1 MNRPAATKVTSG
13 KKDESGPAKILHP
26 DELGSL
32 AGGSYEVPDLTLKR
46 GMEGEQ
52 HCQSLE
58 EQVAQR
64 TVELALAQANEK
76 LKQELDD
83 RRRAEEELRKAKESA
98 EATNAELESTN
109 RQLEEAIERANQMA
123 MMAELA
129 NLAKSDF
136 LANMSHEIRTP
147 MNGIVGM
154 VSLLLG
160 SELNEEQRECAETIQ
175 ASADSLLKIINAI
188 LDFSKIEAGKMEL
201 DSLAFDLRITLE
213 DMLDLLALKAHE
225 KRLELTCFI
234 QPEVPSLLKGDPGRI
249 RQVLINLVG
258 NAIKFTDRGE
268 VAIGVTLDRETE
280 THARLRF
287 EVRDTGIGIPPDR
300 LHLLFQSFSQ
310 VDSSRTRKYGG
321 TGLGLAISKKLVE
334 MMGGQIGV
342 ESAPR
347 KGSVFRFTLELEKQ
361 STSPQETGECFE
373 DLKGYRILVVDDHAT
388 NRMVLREQLRSCGCS
403 CEEASNGEE
412 ALGKLQ
418 DASRSNTPF
427 HLAILDGSMPDM
439 DGFSLGQK
447 IKENPDIRDTVLVM
461 LTSIGQRGDAKRME
475 KVGFAGYLTKPA
487 KRKELWACMA
497 LALGRKSSVS
507 GPSTRPILTRNS
519 VLEIQKQK
527 MRILIAEDNLTN
539 QKVLLRILERLGYRA
554 DIVANG
560 KEAVEVWEKVP
571 YELIFMDVQMPEMDG
586 LQATRAIR
594 SREGEIGRRVCII
607 AMTAH
612 AMKEDRERCLAAGMD
627 DYVSKP
633 IQPRDIDEA
642 IQRYRERGVLMEKNG
657 VSPTAPTGEA
667 VFNRKELLDRLDG
680 NEELV
685 REIIE
690 VFLKDIPLQMEK
702 LKKDLQN
709 EETAVIQRQAHTI
722 KGAAA
727 NINAELM
734 RQAAWEV
741 EMAAKEGNR
750 EKARTLVPIVEKRF
764 QDLQSHLRDEFKISE
779 TISKSE
785 KT

>member
-1 MNRPAATKVTSG
+1 MNTRRRKNRLGLPKAISG
-13 KKDESGPAKILHP
+13 EKKFSVRAKIPHP
-26 DELGSL
+26 AELGSP
-32 AGGSYEVPDLTLKR
+32 AGGFNEETELTPQR
-46 GMEGEQ
+46 GMEVKQ
-52 HCQSLE
+52 HPRNLE
-58 EQVAQR
+58 EQAAQC
-64 TVELALAQANEK
+64 TAELAVALANEK
-76 LKQELDD
+76 LKRELEE

-98 EATNAELESTN
+98 EVANTELESTN

-123 MMAELA
+123 MVAEMA

-147 MNGIVGM
+147 MNGILGM
-154 VSLLLG
+154 VSLLLD
-160 SELNEEQRECAETIQ
+160 SELSEEQREYAKTVQ
-175 ASADSLLKIINAI
+175 ASGESLLKIINAL

-201 DSLAFDLRITLE
+201 DNLDFDLRITLE

-225 KRLELTCFI
+225 KKLELTCFI
-234 QPEVPSLLKGDPGRI
+234 QPEVPSLLKGDPGRL

-268 VAIGVTLDRETE
+268 VAIRVTLDQETE
-280 THARLRF
+280 TRARLSF

-300 LHLLFQSFSQ
+300 IHLLFQSFSQ
-310 VDSSRTRKYGG
+310 VDSSRTRRYGG

-342 ESAPR
+342 ESEPR
-347 KGSVFRFTLELEKQ
+347 KGSIFRFTLELEKQ
-361 STSPQETGECFE
+361 SAKGQGNGECFE

-388 NRMVLREQLRSCGCS
+388 NRLVLREQLRAWGCS

-412 ALGKLQ
+412 ALVRLLEAYRVK
-418 DASRSNTPF
+418 TPF
-427 HLAILDGSMPDM
+427 HLGILDMSMPDM
-439 DGFSLGQK
+439 DGVSLAQK

-475 KVGFAGYLTKPA
+475 KAGFAAYLMKPA
-487 KRKELWACMA
+487 KRKELYACLA

-507 GPSTRPILTRNS
+507 DPAPRPILTRHS

-527 MRILIAEDNLTN
+527 MRILIAEDNATN

-560 KEAVEVWEKVP
+560 KEAVEGWEKVP

-586 LQATRAIR
+586 LEATRAIR
-594 SREGEIGRRVCII
+594 SREREIGRRVSII

-612 AMKEDRERCLAAGMD
+612 TMKEDRERCLEAGMD
-627 DYVSKP
+627 DFVSKP
-633 IQPRDIDEA
+633 IQPKDINEA
-642 IQRYRERGVLMEKNG
+642 IQRYMERGASMEKNS
-657 VSPTAPTGEA
+657 VLPPNPSTGEP

-680 NEELV
+680 DEELL

-702 LKKDLQN
+702 LKAALPN
-709 EETAVIQRQAHTI
+709 GEAAVVQRQAHTM

-734 RQAAWEV
+734 RQGAWEV
-741 EMAAKEGNR
+741 EMAAKEENWQ
-750 EKARTLVPIVEKRF
+750 KARALVEALEKQFEELQTL
-764 QDLQSHLRDEFKISE
+764 LQGELRAS
-779 TISKSE
+779 
-785 KT
+785 

>member
-1 MNRPAATKVTSG
+1 MNIRRKRNRPASTKVISG
-13 KKDESGPAKILHP
+13 KKDGSARAKIPEL
-26 DELGSL
+26 DEVESL
-32 AGGSYEVPDLTLKR
+32 AGGANEVLELVQKR
-46 GMEGEQ
+46 GMEGEP
-52 HCQSLE
+52 HRRSPE

-76 LKQELDD
+76 LKQELDE
-83 RRRAEEELRKAKESA
+83 RKRAEEELRKAKESV

-147 MNGIVGM
+147 MNGIQGM
-154 VSLLLG
+154 VSLLLD
-160 SELNEEQRECAETIQ
+160 SELSEEQREYAKTVQ

-201 DSLAFDLRITLE
+201 DNLDFDLRITLE

-225 KRLELTCFI
+225 KKLELTCFI

-258 NAIKFTDRGE
+258 NAVKFTDRGE

-287 EVRDTGIGIPPDR
+287 EVRDTGIGIPRDR
-300 LHLLFQSFSQ
+300 IHLLFQSFSQ

-321 TGLGLAISKKLVE
+321 TGLGLAISKRLVD

-342 ESAPR
+342 ESEPG
-347 KGSVFRFTLELEKQ
+347 KGSVFRFTLELQKQ
-361 STSPQETGECFE
+361 SATPQGSGEFFE
-373 DLKGYRILVVDDHAT
+373 DLKDYRILVVDDHAT

-403 CEEASNGEE
+403 CGEAANGEE
-412 ALGKLQ
+412 ALGRLQ
-418 DASRSNTPF
+418 DAGRAKTPF

-439 DGFSLGQK
+439 DGISLGQK

-475 KVGFAGYLTKPA
+475 KAGFAGYLMKPA
-487 KRKELWACMA
+487 KRKELWACLA

-507 GPSTRPILTRNS
+507 SPATRPILTRNS

-586 LQATRAIR
+586 LEATRVIR
-594 SREGEIGRRVCII
+594 SREREVGRRVCII

-612 AMKEDRERCLAAGMD
+612 AMREDRERCLGAGMD

-633 IQPRDIDEA
+633 IQPRDIDDA
-642 IQRYRERGVLMEKNG
+642 IQRHRERGASMEKNG
-657 VSPTAPTGEA
+657 VSPIPPSTGEP

-680 NEELV
+680 NEELI
-685 REIIE
+685 REIVE
-690 VFLKDIPLQMEK
+690 VFLKDIPLQMGK
-702 LKKDLQN
+702 LKAALQN
-709 EETAVIQRQAHTI
+709 GEKAVIQLQAHTI

-741 EMAAKEGNR
+741 EKAAKEENW
-750 EKARTLVPIVEKRF
+750 EKVPSLVQTLEKRF
-764 QDLQSHLRDEFKISE
+764 EELQSHFRGEFKVP
-779 TISKSE
+779 
-785 KT
+785 